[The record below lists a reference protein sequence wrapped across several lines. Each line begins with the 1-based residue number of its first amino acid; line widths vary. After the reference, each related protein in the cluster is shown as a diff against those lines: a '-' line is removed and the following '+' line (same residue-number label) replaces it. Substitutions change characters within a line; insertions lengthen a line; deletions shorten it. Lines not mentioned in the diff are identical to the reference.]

1 MILLHSTISL
11 QNSYSSFFFCCALLA
26 LLASLS
32 HGHLVT
38 TECLYLALLYLLPI
52 FTRFTGSLSL
62 SVDRCCISLPIYY
75 SNDFT
80 YSATRQQ
87 DALIHLYQRTENCI
101 ILRASEPGN
110 IQTLR
115 WANTNW
121 VHTNAKKTQSSW
133 LWWAHFVCVCISFF
147 FLWCESPKDVNIFYG
162 FSYGLH
168 HSLVP
173 VVEKFHF
180 WFSNGHFTTQWNCSI
195 VFNQNSSKWTIHCSL
210 WWMQLNNRGH
220 KWMQP
225 KPILMAIW
233 RFSVDERRV
242 EMLFVFCIFLYIN
255 L

>member
-38 TECLYLALLYLLPI
+38 TECLYLALLLLTTH
-52 FTRFTGSLSL
+52 FLHASAFTGSLSL

-80 YSATRQQ
+80 YTRQQ
-87 DALIHLYQRTENCI
+87 DALIHSYQRTENCI

-121 VHTNAKKTQSSW
+121 VHTNANKHNQADCGERILFAFAS
-133 LWWAHFVCVCISFF
+133 HFF

-180 WFSNGHFTTQWNCSI
+180 CFLTGTSPRNGI
-195 VFNQNSSKWTIHCSL
+195 AV
-210 WWMQLNNRGH
+210 
-220 KWMQP
+220 
-225 KPILMAIW
+225 
-233 RFSVDERRV
+233 
-242 EMLFVFCIFLYIN
+242 
-255 L
+255 